1 MAIKHPKFT
10 ALLSL
15 LMTKIF
21 SLYVII
27 SSEVRV
33 FKLNKMTK
41 IVMCL
46 LAPLLFFRLSN
57 LLFFLL
63 CLFLYFFRGLRTNQY
78 EIMLSQIQ
86 KQFPMFPGSFVRE
99 AKLNPVQNCK
109 FYNFIC
115 RVCIKISGFQYQR
128 LILIILRSYLLNQ
141 A

>member
-46 LAPLLFFRLSN
+46 LAPLLFFRLPN

-63 CLFLYFFRGLRTNQY
+63 SFSLFFRGLRTNQY
-78 EIMLSQIQ
+78 EVMLSQIQ
-86 KQFPMFPGSFVRE
+86 KQFSMFPESFVRE

-128 LILIILRSYLLNQ
+128 LILIILRSYLLYQ

>member
-33 FKLNKMTK
+33 FKLNKMTE

-46 LAPLLFFRLSN
+46 LAPLLFFRLPN

-63 CLFLYFFRGLRTNQY
+63 CLFLYFL
-78 EIMLSQIQ
+78 EDLEQIST
-86 KQFPMFPGSFVRE
+86 K
-99 AKLNPVQNCK
+99 
-109 FYNFIC
+109 
-115 RVCIKISGFQYQR
+115 
-128 LILIILRSYLLNQ
+128 
-141 A
+141 